1 MCGIRI
7 DMKKALMVCIIIILF
22 TCFLSINLSGLED
35 TTVSENTTTLENT
48 TQEETTV
55 SESTTALEN
64 TTQAETTQ
72 DTSENNT
79 SNSDEANS
87 ESTELLTLPD
97 QANDDDDEFSFG
109 SINWGVYII
118 LSVVASMI
126 IAAIIIL
133 ANPTDRKK

>member
-7 DMKKALMVCIIIILF
+7 DMKKALMICIIIILF
-22 TCFLSINLSGLED
+22 TCFMSINLSGLED
-35 TTVSENTTTLENT
+35 TTVSENTT
-48 TQEETTV
+48 
-55 SESTTALEN
+55 ALEN
-64 TTQAETTQ
+64 TTKAETTQ
-72 DTSENNT
+72 DTSENDT

-87 ESTELLTLPD
+87 ESTEPLTLPD

-118 LSVVASMI
+118 LSVVAAMI
-126 IAAIIIL
+126 ITAIIIL